1 MKLQIISALIFLFFM
16 MVFSFVN
23 LQITPTKYGTQITFG
38 QELQP
43 GNSPVATTEISAI
56 GECYSAVSE
65 LKEQNNHAMPAVF
78 GQSPDQQLQG
88 FETLIEKLTT
98 TSLRKQHSGMMETN
112 ENLP

>member
-1 MKLQIISALIFLFFM
+1 MKLQIISALIVLFFM
-16 MVFSFVN
+16 MLFSFVK

-43 GNSPVATTEISAI
+43 VNSPVASAPI
-56 GECYSAVSE
+56 IAMGECFSTVSE
-65 LKEQNNHAMPAVF
+65 LKEQNNSAMPAVF
-78 GQSPDQQLQG
+78 GQSSYQQLQE

-98 TSLRKQHSGMMETN
+98 ASIRQQHSGMMEKN